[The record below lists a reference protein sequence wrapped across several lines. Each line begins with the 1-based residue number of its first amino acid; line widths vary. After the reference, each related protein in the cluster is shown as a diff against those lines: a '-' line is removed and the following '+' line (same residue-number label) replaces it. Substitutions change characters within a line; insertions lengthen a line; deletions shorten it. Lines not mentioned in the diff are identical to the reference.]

1 MMIDK
6 KIILVV
12 CCLMASIG
20 IYAQTQSKSQ
30 KPNIIFIFADDWGY
44 GDLSAH
50 GSTWVKTP
58 NIDKMIGDGM
68 DFSNFTVNSPVC
80 SPSRVAVM
88 TGQFPARQSIH
99 QHFQGWK
106 AHENRGMPDWM
117 DPEGMSFPREFQ
129 KAGYVTAHFGKWHL
143 GAAPDV
149 PKESAYGYDEYA
161 TFNGSKN
168 IDIPKAGSIGVDYA
182 EDFIK
187 RNKDK
192 PFFINLW
199 LHEAHTAHYPLEKF
213 MDKFGNLDEQ
223 KQVYASIIAE
233 GDEAVGRIVNLLE
246 ELGLDENTLV
256 VFSTDNGPEW
266 EGTEKDKLHKPEKGD
281 DDDNG
286 PVGLGKYYS
295 VGETGGLKGQKR
307 SLFAGGIR
315 VPFVAKWP
323 KVIPEGVKNNSA
335 VITAVDLLPTFLEAA
350 NIPMPKGY
358 QPDGESMMS
367 AFKGNIFERS
377 KPIFWEW
384 KGGDNFVYTWPTLG
398 VRDGDYKLVVD
409 VTGEKYELFDIKNDW
424 KEEHNLADTNPKKAQ
439 ELLDLVYEWKK
450 TLPEKPRESCL
461 SSARNKVK
469 PVDKV
474 KKEKS
479 KENKNEDD

>member
-1 MMIDK
+1 MSK
-6 KIILVV
+6 KIMLFVV
-12 CCLMASIG
+12 CLISAG
-20 IYAQTQSKSQ
+20 GAFLQAQSKSD

-50 GSTWVKTP
+50 GSTWIETP
-58 NIDKMIGDGM
+58 NIDKMIDDGM

-106 AHENRGMPDWM
+106 AHEKRGMPDWM
-117 DPEGMSFPREFQ
+117 DPNDMSLPRAFQ

-143 GAAPDV
+143 GWSAKDA
-149 PKESAYGYDEYA
+149 PKESEYGFDEYA
-161 TFNGSKN
+161 TFNGSKT

-199 LHEAHTAHYPLEKF
+199 LHEAHTAHYPQERF
-213 MDKFGNLDEQ
+213 MNEFGELDEQ

-233 GDEAVGRIVNLLE
+233 GDEAVGRITKLLK
-246 ELGLDENTLV
+246 ELGLEDNTLV

-266 EGTEKDKLHKPEKGD
+266 EGGEDQKLHKDNED
-281 DDDNG
+281 D
-286 PVGLGKYYS
+286 GLGKYYS

-323 KVIPEGVKNNSA
+323 NVIPKGVKDDTS
-335 VITAVDLLPTFLEAA
+335 VITAVDLLPTFYEAA
-350 NIPMPKGY
+350 NIPMPNDF
-358 QPDGESMMS
+358 QPDGESMMP
-367 AFKGNIFERS
+367 ALTGKEFKRS

-384 KGGDNFVYTWPTLG
+384 KGGTSKDYTWPTLG
-398 VRDGDYKLVVD
+398 VRDGDWKLVVD
-409 VTGEKYELFDIKNDW
+409 VTGDKYELYNLKTDW
-424 KEEHNLADTNPKKAQ
+424 KEEYDLAASHPEKAN
-439 ELLDLVYEWKK
+439 ELLIEIKEWKA
-450 TLPEKPRESCL
+450 TLPTEPRASCL
-461 SSARNKVK
+461 SSVRK
-469 PVDKV
+469 
-474 KKEKS
+474 
-479 KENKNEDD
+479 